1 MMIKHFLIFEIA
13 MVILPDSV
21 LSQLASKYSNAK
33 SVPTYK
39 DFSINVHKT
48 WYIWNISCIYDVDC
62 VNYEINY

>member
-39 DFSINVHKT
+39 DFFYQCS
-48 WYIWNISCIYDVDC
+48 
-62 VNYEINY
+62 